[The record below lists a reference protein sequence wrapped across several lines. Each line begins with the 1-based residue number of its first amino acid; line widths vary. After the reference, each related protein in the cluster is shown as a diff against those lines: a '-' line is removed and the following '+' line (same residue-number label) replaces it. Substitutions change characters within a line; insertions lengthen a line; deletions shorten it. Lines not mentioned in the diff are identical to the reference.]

1 MKQKISE
8 IALKIKQDN
17 PEKLGKMNEKKI
29 ATIVRKTLMQLKNE
43 IENTENDII
52 EIPMFGKFSARM
64 IEREKEG
71 EVKIIRRITF
81 RPSKKTK

>member
-29 ATIVRKTLMQLKNE
+29 AMIVRKTLMQLKNE

-52 EIPMFGKFSARM
+52 EIPMFGKFSVRM
-64 IEREKEG
+64 IEREKK
-71 EVKIIRRITF
+71 VK
-81 RPSKKTK
+81 